1 MKVKLSEK
9 KYLSLIDDSFTK
21 CYFVLAENNGRYP
34 NSHSLLIQTDE
45 KSNEAILFDSGV
57 GHLVVRKLMKD
68 FKITKVFLS
77 HWHEDHIS
85 GNYVLKRRQAE
96 FFCHPFDSPILKD
109 ITKFQVFYAT
119 LGSPVEEI
127 FQDLLVSLKI
137 ENMIEINEV
146 VHNQEVKFSD
156 NLKIKVLHTPG
167 HSSGHCCYYEPERG
181 LIFLADIDLSGLG
194 PWYGCIDSD
203 IDEFEKSIKELM
215 RMKIEYA
222 VSSHKG
228 VFTGKTEIKEKLS
241 EYLKIIYQREE
252 NILSEL
258 SEVKPKAIEEL
269 IGKRIIYKNYNS
281 MKEYLYIAEKLML
294 SKHIIRLIREQKISK
309 VSQGFILR

>member
-1 MKVKLSEK
+1 M
-9 KYLSLIDDSFTK
+9 
-21 CYFVLAENNGRYP
+21 
-34 NSHSLLIQTDE
+34 
-45 KSNEAILFDSGV
+45 
-57 GHLVVRKLMKD
+57 
-68 FKITKVFLS
+68 
-77 HWHEDHIS
+77 
-85 GNYVLKRRQAE
+85 
-96 FFCHPFDSPILKD
+96 
-109 ITKFQVFYAT
+109 FQVFYAT

-146 VHNQEVKFSD
+146 VHNQEVNISD

-167 HSSGHCCYYEPERG
+167 HSSGHCCFYEPERG

-203 IDEFEKSIKELM
+203 IDEFEKSITELM
-215 RMKIEYA
+215 RMTIEYA

-228 VFTGKTEIKEKLS
+228 AFKGKTAIKEKLS

-269 IGKRIIYKNYNS
+269 IGKRIIYKNYNY
-281 MKEYLYIAEKLML
+281 MKEYLYIAEKQML
-294 SKHIIRLIREQKISK
+294 SKHVIRLAREQKISK
-309 VSQGFILR
+309 VRQGYILK

>member
-1 MKVKLSEK
+1 
-9 KYLSLIDDSFTK
+9 LSLIDDSFTK

-34 NSHSLLIQTDE
+34 NSHSLLIKTDE

-68 FKITKVFLS
+68 FKIKKVFLS

-96 FFCHPFDSPILKD
+96 FFCHPFDIPILND

-127 FQDLLVSLKI
+127 FQDLLVSMKI

-146 VHNQEVKFSD
+146 VHNQEVRISD

-181 LIFLADIDLSGLG
+181 LIFLADIDLSELG

-258 SEVKPKAIEEL
+258 SEVKPKVIEEL
-269 IGKRIIYKNYNS
+269 IGKRIIYKNYNF
-281 MKEYLYIAEKLML
+281 MKKYLYIAEKQML
-294 SKHIIRLIREQKISK
+294 SKHVIRLAREQKISK
-309 VSQGFILR
+309 VGQGFILR

>member
-1 MKVKLSEK
+1 
-9 KYLSLIDDSFTK
+9 
-21 CYFVLAENNGRYP
+21 LAENNGRYP
-34 NSHSLLIQTDE
+34 NSHSLLIKTDE
-45 KSNEAILFDSGV
+45 KSNEAVLFDSGV
-57 GHLVVRKLMKD
+57 GRLVVRKLMKD
-68 FKITKVFLS
+68 FKIKKVFLS

-96 FFCHPFDSPILKD
+96 FFCHSFDIPILND

-127 FQDLLVSLKI
+127 FQDLLVSMKI

-146 VHNQEVKFSD
+146 VHNQEVRISD

-228 VFTGKTEIKEKLS
+228 VFIGKTVIKEKLS

-258 SEVKPKAIEEL
+258 SEVKPKVIEEL
-269 IGKRIIYKNYNS
+269 IGKRIIYKNYNF
-281 MKEYLYIAEKLML
+281 MKEYLYIAEKQML
-294 SKHIIRLIREQKISK
+294 SKHVIRLARKQKISK
-309 VSQGFILR
+309 VGQGFILR